1 MREEAPYLSTPVV
14 CNGLVYAYGNRGSGI
29 LNVYDART
37 GTTVYQQRLGA
48 GTGAS
53 SSPITTVD
61 RVYAI
66 NEDGDVYVIGAGRT
80 YRELAVNHMGEPVM
94 ATPAASGDTLFIR
107 GATHLVA
114 LRTR

>member
-1 MREEAPYLSTPVV
+1 M
-14 CNGLVYAYGNRGSGI
+14 
-29 LNVYDART
+29 
-37 GTTVYQQRLGA
+37 YQQRLGA

-53 SSPITTVD
+53 SSPIAAGD

-94 ATPAASGDTLFIR
+94 ATPAASGDTLLLRTAAYLF
-107 GATHLVA
+107 A
-114 LRTR
+114 LRKR